1 MTIFQKIKTFW
12 ACHIA
17 DPVEPPPEESKSN
30 AIDYLG
36 ALKLSDLKAQAKRR
50 GLKGYSKLRK
60 AELLKY
66 LREN

>member
-1 MTIFQKIKTFW
+1 MNIFQKIKTFW
-12 ACHIA
+12 AYHIT
-17 DPVEPPPEESKSN
+17 DPVEPSPEEPKGN
-30 AIDYLG
+30 VIDYLG
-36 ALKLSDLKAQAKRR
+36 ALKLADLKAQAKSR

>member
-1 MTIFQKIKTFW
+1 MNIFQKIKTFW
-12 ACHIA
+12 DSHVA
-17 DPVEPPPEESKSN
+17 DPAEPQSEETKGN
-30 AIDYLG
+30 VIDYLG
-36 ALKLSDLKAQAKRR
+36 TLRLSDLKAHAKAR